1 MDRELQVYYETL
13 IDLFSSEGWKTF
25 ILDQESA
32 FEHLVFSAS
41 RDCLDND
48 SWQYRRGKMDTL
60 AQIINFE
67 EMIRNSYSALE
78 KESVIDAEWTEVV
91 H

>member
-60 AQIINFE
+60 SQIINFE
-67 EMIRNSYSALE
+67 EMIRNSYETLE

>member
-1 MDRELQVYYETL
+1 MDRELQDYYESL
-13 IDLFSSEGWKTF
+13 LDLFATDGWKTF
-25 ILDQESA
+25 IVDQESA

-60 AQIINFE
+60 SQLINFE
-67 EMIRNSYSALE
+67 EMIRNNYNNLE
-78 KESVIDAEWTEVV
+78 KDSEIEAQWAEVV

>member
-25 ILDQESA
+25 IVDQESA
-32 FEHLVFSAS
+32 FEHLTFSAP

-48 SWQYRRGKMDTL
+48 SWQYRRGKIDTL
-60 AQIINFE
+60 SQIINFE
-67 EMIRNSYSALE
+67 EMIRNSYDSLE
-78 KESVIDAEWTEVV
+78 KESEIEAQWQEVV

>member
-1 MDRELQVYYETL
+1 MDRELQDYYESL
-13 IDLFSSEGWKTF
+13 LDLFTTDGWKTF
-25 ILDQESA
+25 MIDQESA

-60 AQIINFE
+60 SQIINFE
-67 EMIRNSYSALE
+67 EMIRNNYNNLE
-78 KESVIDAEWTEVV
+78 KDSEIEAQWAEVV

>member
-48 SWQYRRGKMDTL
+48 SWQYRRGKLDTL
-60 AQIINFE
+60 NHIIGFE
-67 EMIRNSYSALE
+67 EMIRNSYAAI
-78 KESVIDAEWTEVV
+78 ESESIIDADYQEVV